1 MAPSM
6 GRGVCKP
13 CLDGRR
19 GEERRGEENRGEE
32 NRGEERRKEER
43 RGEERTGEE
52 RRGEGLGVLQE
63 PLEEGDAVTFSIRLE
78 CLLSGLRVTM

>member
-13 CLDGRR
+13 CLEGRR

-32 NRGEERRKEER
+32 NRGEKR
-43 RGEERTGEE
+43 RGEERRGQE